1 MELTRERM
9 ARHEKSDAAWTELC
23 SETNPGG
30 GHLKDEKALSM
41 NSKDAMRWRC
51 LLPTVLS
58 ETSSPISRN
67 ALASGSASSRIS
79 SASEPDASAFR
90 LISRCT
96 LSASARCLLFSL
108 LLLCGLGAKHVTP
121 NFEVEAP
128 TDEIAQKVGAAAE
141 HSRRQLA
148 IEWLGEELP
157 NWFQRCQV
165 RVKVGQIGAG
175 GITTFSFG
183 GGHVFGWDMTVQ
195 GSLERILDSVIPHE
209 VSHTIF
215 ACHFRRPLPR
225 WADEGAATLAEE
237 GSEQRRQQKL
247 AEEVLPTTRRIPL
260 RELLQITEYPKNM
273 QHVLTLYAEGYSLA
287 DYLVQKGGKKRFLSF
302 VQDAHESGWDA
313 AFRKHYE
320 EANIEAVEKKWSR
333 WVVAGSP
340 SMRQADETLLASAS
354 SGSTRRTAGDRE
366 SVSSENAASIVRSQS
381 PDPNPISQLIADPAP
396 SKSATPKN
404 TLPNTKPFKA
414 PDNGGHTV
422 APRTET
428 VSAPEPRRKMPVSKP
443 DVADASNAASKSDR
457 SNETEPP
464 SPFILASASA
474 EQRRPRLH
482 LSHPELRRTS
492 GQPSSSEAIS
502 RDDGESSQDSGHP
515 SPFAPVVLV
524 GADRQFELREE
535 SGSGDQST
543 TSLRQVSQPPEARGR
558 AAGRSLQ
565 SGTPVKPVFNRE
577 STLRF
582 KPFSSK

>member
-1 MELTRERM
+1 
-9 ARHEKSDAAWTELC
+9 
-23 SETNPGG
+23 
-30 GHLKDEKALSM
+30 M

-51 LLPTVLS
+51 LLP
-58 ETSSPISRN
+58 
-67 ALASGSASSRIS
+67 
-79 SASEPDASAFR
+79 
-90 LISRCT
+90 
-96 LSASARCLLFSL
+96 L

-287 DYLVQKGGKKRFLSF
+287 DYLVQKGGKRRFLSF

-320 EANIEAVEKKWSR
+320 ETSIEAIEKKWSR
-333 WVVAGSP
+333 WVIAGSP

-354 SGSTRRTAGDRE
+354 SGSSTSSATSRGTTSDRE
-366 SVSSENAASIVRSQS
+366 SASSENGASVVRSQS
-381 PDPNPISQLIADPAP
+381 PDSKPTSQLATDSASSNPQ
-396 SKSATPKN
+396 SATPKH
-404 TLPNTKPFKA
+404 TPTNTKPFKIA
-414 PDNGGHTV
+414 DNGGHTV
-422 APRTET
+422 APRAET
-428 VSAPEPRRKMPVSKP
+428 VSAPEPRRREPVSKQA
-443 DVADASNAASKSDR
+443 VAETSNSVGPANNIK
-457 SNETEPP
+457 ETEPP
-464 SPFILASASA
+464 SPFTLASASTD
-474 EQRRPRLH
+474 QRRSRLR
-482 LSHPELRRTS
+482 LSHPELRRDS
-492 GQPSSSEAIS
+492 GQSASGQLASDQLTSNEALSRKESEGRQEA
-502 RDDGESSQDSGHP
+502 GHP
-515 SPFAPVVLV
+515 SPFAPVVLT
-524 GADRQFELREE
+524 GTDRAAGSREE
-535 SGSGDQST
+535 TSSDNSST
-543 TSLRQVSQPPEARGR
+543 MSLRQLTESPEVRSR
-558 AAGRSLQ
+558 PVGRSLQ

>member
-23 SETNPGG
+23 SETIPGG

-51 LLPTVLS
+51 LLP
-58 ETSSPISRN
+58 
-67 ALASGSASSRIS
+67 
-79 SASEPDASAFR
+79 
-90 LISRCT
+90 
-96 LSASARCLLFSL
+96 L

-247 AEEVLPTTRRIPL
+247 AEEVLPTSRRIPL

-366 SVSSENAASIVRSQS
+366 SVTSENAASIVRSQS
-381 PDPNPISQLIADPAP
+381 PDPNPISQLNADSAP
-396 SKSATPKN
+396 SKNTP
-404 TLPNTKPFKA
+404 PNTKPFKA

-428 VSAPEPRRKMPVSKP
+428 VSAPEPRRKMPVTKP

-457 SNETEPP
+457 SNATEPP

>member
-1 MELTRERM
+1 
-9 ARHEKSDAAWTELC
+9 
-23 SETNPGG
+23 
-30 GHLKDEKALSM
+30 
-41 NSKDAMRWRC
+41 MRWRC
-51 LLPTVLS
+51 LFP
-58 ETSSPISRN
+58 
-67 ALASGSASSRIS
+67 
-79 SASEPDASAFR
+79 
-90 LISRCT
+90 
-96 LSASARCLLFSL
+96 L

-121 NFEVEAP
+121 NFEVDAP
-128 TDEIAQKVGAAAE
+128 TDEIAQKVAAAAE

-287 DYLVQKGGKKRFLSF
+287 DYLVQKGGKKRFLTF

-320 EANIEAVEKKWSR
+320 ETSIEAVEKKWSR
-333 WVVAGSP
+333 WVIAGSP
-340 SMRQADETLLASAS
+340 SLRQADDTLLAV
-354 SGSTRRTAGDRE
+354 TTRE
-366 SVSSENAASIVRSQS
+366 STVVGNAASIVRSQS
-381 PDPNPISQLIADPAP
+381 PDSKPIAQLVAD
-396 SKSATPKN
+396 SVPKKAL
-404 TLPNTKPFKA
+404 TKEVTKDKPFNSPIA
-414 PDNGGHTV
+414 GGHTV
-422 APRTET
+422 APRAEI
-428 VSAPEPRRKMPVSKP
+428 VSAPEPRRKDRIDNQSMATNSTSR
-443 DVADASNAASKSDR
+443 ADD
-457 SNETEPP
+457 EVVFDPP
-464 SPFILASASA
+464 SPFAVVKTSG
-474 EQRRPRLH
+474 EQRRPRNPY
-482 LSHPELRRTS
+482 LSHPELRRAIGSQTTS
-492 GQPSSSEAIS
+492 DV
-502 RDDGESSQDSGHP
+502 RDDDESRSETPYP
-515 SPFAPVVLV
+515 SPFAPVVST
-524 GADRQFELREE
+524 A
-535 SGSGDQST
+535 SGRPVEQSDHFAPSDLAST
-543 TSLRQVSQPPEARGR
+543 LLRQAPRPLTTRD
-558 AAGRSLQ
+558 RSAERSSQ
-565 SGTPVKPVFNRE
+565 SGTPVKPVFDRE